1 MSKLSFRA
9 DLEALLEA
17 ADAVTRV
24 DLPHHTLADPAM
36 MIDHV
41 VDLDPAPSHR
51 PSIESS
57 VILEIA
63 KIPADPVVLASS
75 TSVDAPLKMNSVAFL
90 SATAV

>member
-24 DLPHHTLADPAM
+24 DPLRPTLADPAM
-36 MIDHV
+36 MIDPV
-41 VDLDPAPSHR
+41 VDLDPAPSRR

-57 VILEIA
+57 VTLEIV
-63 KIPADPVVLASS
+63 KIPADPAVLASS
-75 TSVDAPLKMNSVAFL
+75 TSVDAPLRTNSVAFL